1 MASLQNDLSMLV
13 FMNDCST
20 ESSSPMVILNQR
32 EKSRKE
38 IYLQPQRSQPIML
51 SNKGDSLRVK
61 IIGSDNRAVR

>member
-32 EKSRKE
+32 ENSRKE
-38 IYLQPQRSQPIML
+38 IYQQPQRNQLIML

-61 IIGSDNRAVR
+61 IIGLDNRAVR